1 MKTILFKIWKF
12 PQLSETFIVNQI
24 VTATKLNYDVKI
36 LVGEL
41 NNIDGNSNTKLFE
54 KYNLLDKCVI
64 EDYNIPNLKIL
75 RYLRAMLLLLQNIS
89 LFKLLFKYYKLKGQ
103 RGILPL
109 FEFDYYKK
117 FRDINV
123 IHIQFGTNKHPIDL
137 LKSIGFIKAKVIV
150 SFHGHDLHF
159 PINGYIYN
167 NGYYNKLFEISE
179 YLICNTDYLKNKA
192 TALGALD
199 NKIKIIPVAVD
210 TTLFKPVD
218 LKRER
223 KKIRLLTVGRLDEL
237 KGHVYGLRAVKKLIE
252 EGYDLEYN
260 IVGIGTHQ
268 NNLEKEII
276 DLDLALHV
284 NLLGALMPQ
293 EVLIQYQRSD
303 VFLMTSITNSLG
315 MAESQGVVT
324 AEAQSCGLPI
334 VAFDSGGVKYTFL
347 DNVTGFLCPEKDTDC
362 YVAKLKRL
370 IDNPTLRR
378 EMGESANKFIESGFS
393 ENSVLS
399 KWKELYG

>member
-1 MKTILFKIWKF
+1 MNTILFKIWKF

-24 VTATKLNYDVKI
+24 ITAIKLNYDVKI

-41 NNIDGNSNTKLFE
+41 NQIDANSNAELFE
-54 KYNLLDKCVI
+54 KYNLLDKCII
-64 EDYNIPNLKIL
+64 EDYNLPEIKIL
-75 RYLRAMLLLLQNIS
+75 RYIKATFLILQNIS
-89 LFKLLFKYYKLKGQ
+89 LFKLLIKYYKLKGQ

-117 FRDINV
+117 FRDIPV

-137 LKSIGFIKAKVIV
+137 LKSIGLLKAKVIV

-159 PINGYIYN
+159 PINGTIYC

-179 YLICNTDYLKNKA
+179 NLICNTAYLKNKL
-192 TALGALD
+192 TALGAPD
-199 NKIKIIPVAVD
+199 SKIKIIPVAVD
-210 TTLFKPVD
+210 SSLFIPVNV
-218 LKRER
+218 KNER

-237 KGHVYGLRAVKKLIE
+237 KGHVFGLRVVKKLIE
-252 EGYDLEYN
+252 EGYHLEYN
-260 IVGIGTHQ
+260 IVGSGTHQ
-268 NNLEKEII
+268 KILEKEII
-276 DLDLALHV
+276 DLDLAIHV

-293 EVLIQYQRSD
+293 EVLLQYQRSD
-303 VFLMTSITNSLG
+303 VFLMTSITNNSG

-334 VAFDSGGVKYTFL
+334 VAFDSGGVIYTIL
-347 DNVTGFLCPEKDTDC
+347 DNITGFLCPEKDIDC
-362 YVAKLKRL
+362 YVGKLRRL
-370 IDNPTLRR
+370 LDNPTLRK
-378 EMGESANKFIESGFS
+378 EMGKSANKFIESEYS
-393 ENSVLS
+393 DNSVLS